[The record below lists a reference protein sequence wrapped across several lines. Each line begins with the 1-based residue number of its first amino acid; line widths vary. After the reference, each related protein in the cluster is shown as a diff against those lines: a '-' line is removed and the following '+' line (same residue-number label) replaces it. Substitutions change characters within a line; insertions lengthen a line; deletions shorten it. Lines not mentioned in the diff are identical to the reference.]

1 MGGGASRT
9 HYTPDEVREFFG
21 EDLREEIE
29 QLIAMAARDDG
40 DGPRIAHADIARVI
54 DGLPLDASMRTS
66 RVVRVDGLLARVPAA
81 VLAAGVCEGKTG
93 RDIEREAEFAQSKR
107 YEDGDDVIEEGSTKP
122 EYTVE
127 CFIARGGFGDVYKV
141 LELLEQKQEE
151 KVEHR
156 RTFAMKVIRIE
167 GKDRDARVKA
177 LRSLVEETH
186 YALRVRRAAGD
197 GGRRA
202 RASRPCV

>member
-1 MGGGASRT
+1 MGGAGSRT
-9 HYTPDEVREFFG
+9 HAGRCASTSDEVREFFG

-93 RDIEREAEFAQSKR
+93 RDIERARSKR
-107 YEDGDDVIEEGSTKP
+107 YEDGDDVIEEGSSEP
-122 EYTVE
+122 EYRVE
-127 CFIARGGFGDVYKV
+127 CFIPRGGFGDVYKV
-141 LELLEQKQEE
+141 LQLLEQKQQEEEE
-151 KVEHR
+151 KR
-156 RTFAMKVIRIE
+156 
-167 GKDRDARVKA
+167 
-177 LRSLVEETH
+177 
-186 YALRVRRAAGD
+186 
-197 GGRRA
+197 
-202 RASRPCV
+202 